1 MSVAAL
7 GVSPPPPCKAGDGW
21 RPPRGVV
28 ARVSGAHARE
38 ARRAVPGTVCAGP
51 PSARPL
57 VLSGSVLHGCLPTLE
72 TVMSSR
78 AGPHAV
84 PFPLSG
90 PGRAAVCH
98 YGVNGDSQLPG
109 QRYTRHTETGA
120 DSHAAKSLVAWGR
133 PTAVP
138 FSCPFCLPG
147 EKLRAPGTPG
157 GEGLGFPGATRS
169 SLARPPSWPPCTSPA
184 AGPIQGPR
192 LGPPLL
198 RGEHRPPG
206 CRWPP
211 WQVALCASH
220 TRGGASPQC
229 CGPELWWAAPRRPH
243 CAPRWCDRRT
253 AGLVSTAGPSAKARV
268 AGDSV
273 PTDPTPRPK
282 RSSPAQRRAARPSSS
297 GLARTARG
305 A

>member
-1 MSVAAL
+1 M
-7 GVSPPPPCKAGDGW
+7 SPPPPCKAGDGW

-28 ARVSGAHARE
+28 ARVSGVHARE

-98 YGVNGDSQLPG
+98 YGVNVDSQLPG

-120 DSHAAKSLVAWGR
+120 DSHAGEVARRLGQAHCGPLQLSR
-133 PTAVP
+133 
-138 FSCPFCLPG
+138 PG

-184 AGPIQGPR
+184 PGPIRGPR

-198 RGEHRPPG
+198 RGEHGHLDAVGQPKRRECSPHGRRRGAGPG
-206 CRWPP
+206 R
-211 WQVALCASH
+211 ALERKDLSRLGAGGRRGESPCVRL
-220 TRGGASPQC
+220 TRGRAPPPSA
-229 CGPELWWAAPRRPH
+229 AAPSCGGQLRAGHTVRPGGV
-243 CAPRWCDRRT
+243 T
-253 AGLVSTAGPSAKARV
+253 G
-268 AGDSV
+268 
-273 PTDPTPRPK
+273 
-282 RSSPAQRRAARPSSS
+282 AQR
-297 GLARTARG
+297 GW
-305 A
+305 